1 MGQARQAVDLL
12 DEEDMSLA
20 GICEQAGQ
28 LWPDQ
33 LGVGLVLDI
42 PSHDR
47 QAALVREGLELVA
60 GAL

>member
-1 MGQARQAVDLL
+1 
-12 DEEDMSLA
+12 MSLA